1 MLAGLLTNSYEEDI
15 VADFHESKAFTEKEF
30 PPTMS
35 DEDIMARVT
44 KHAPAGSK
52 SGMKSFRVSTIRYS
66 FLANRE
72 SMAAT
77 IRLFNETFKTVDN
90 YDFF

>member
-44 KHAPAGSK
+44 
-52 SGMKSFRVSTIRYS
+52 
-66 FLANRE
+66 
-72 SMAAT
+72 
-77 IRLFNETFKTVDN
+77 
-90 YDFF
+90 

>member
-35 DEDIMARVT
+35 DEDIMDIRVELGYVPN
-44 KHAPAGSK
+44 A
-52 SGMKSFRVSTIRYS
+52 
-66 FLANRE
+66 LE
-72 SMAAT
+72 
-77 IRLFNETFKTVDN
+77 
-90 YDFF
+90 